1 LRQGIQVWRRLVD
14 YKVNGRYCRQ
24 ALEKDPLLL
33 TKGAGI
39 WVGDDGKAPFDDTP
53 LYAFL
58 LAFVLL
64 TLYKEWGLMD
74 PLLLRRELLRTLS
87 SPRGVEKLMEGAW
100 EVLFRHGNPVPLQL
114 ASYALEEGREELLA
128 RTLRSY
134 REGSL
139 DRVLLDALSLG
150 RNHLRSLFKERR
162 A

>member
-1 LRQGIQVWRRLVD
+1 MVY
-14 YKVNGRYCRQ
+14 YKVRVRYRRQ

-39 WVGDDGKAPFDDTP
+39 WVGDGEKASFDDPP

-64 TLYKEWGLMD
+64 TLYREWGLMD
-74 PLLLRRELLRTLS
+74 PLLLRRELLRALS
-87 SPRGVEKLMEGAW
+87 SPKEVEKLMEGAW
-100 EVLFRHGNPVPLQL
+100 EVLLRHGNPVPLQL
-114 ASYALEEGREELLA
+114 ASYALEVGREELLA
-128 RTLRSY
+128 RALRHK
-134 REGSL
+134 EGDL
-139 DRVLLDALSLG
+139 GRVLLDALSLG

>member
-1 LRQGIQVWRRLVD
+1 MRQGIQVRQHLVY
-14 YKVNGRYCRQ
+14 YKVRVRYRRR

-39 WVGDDGKAPFDDTP
+39 WVGDDERVSFDDTP

-64 TLYKEWGLMD
+64 TLYREWGLMD
-74 PLLLRRELLRTLS
+74 LLLLKRELLRTLS
-87 SPRGVEKLMEGAW
+87 SPKEVEKLMEGAW
-100 EVLFRHGNPVPLQL
+100 EVLLRHGNPVPLQL
-114 ASYALEEGREELLA
+114 ASYALEGGREELLA
-128 RTLRSY
+128 RALRH
-134 REGSL
+134 REEDL